1 MTRAKFEEIN
11 SDLFK
16 KTLRPVEQVLK
27 DSNLQKDE
35 IDEVN
40 RFLYREVSIFIGIH
54 PFMVSVDASL
64 YFWRLSLAMLTESH
78 SSLYK

>member
-35 IDEVN
+35 VDEVN
-40 RFLYREVSIFIGIH
+40 GLLCREI
-54 PFMVSVDASL
+54 
-64 YFWRLSLAMLTESH
+64 
-78 SSLYK
+78 SSLLGYILL